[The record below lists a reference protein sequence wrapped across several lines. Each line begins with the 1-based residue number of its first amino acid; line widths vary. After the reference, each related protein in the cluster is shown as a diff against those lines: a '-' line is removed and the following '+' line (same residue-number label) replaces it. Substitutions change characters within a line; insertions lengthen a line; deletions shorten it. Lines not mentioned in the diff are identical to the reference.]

1 MNKPNVTKAAWLL
14 ASGLVLAAC
23 VSGCGAIGA
32 ECGSDQVVCTDGTF
46 CMTDAGD
53 CGNPAG
59 VCTVIPELCTLEFAP
74 VCGCDGV
81 TYSNECMAWSAGVS
95 VMASGE
101 CP

>member
-1 MNKPNVTKAAWLL
+1 MNERNATKAAWLL

-32 ECGSDQVVCTDGTF
+32 ECGSDQAPCAEGTF
-46 CMTDAGD
+46 CKTDAGD
-53 CGNPAG
+53 CGNIAG
-59 VCTVIPELCTLEFAP
+59 VCTVIPEVCTLEFAP

-81 TYSNECMAWSAGVS
+81 TYSNECMAWSAGVN
-95 VMASGE
+95 VIASGE